1 VVRKTV
7 TVLFADVTG
16 STALGESLDPEAL
29 RRVMTQYYD
38 LARATLERHGG
49 TVEKFIGD
57 AVMAVFGI
65 PQTHEDDALRAL
77 RAAVELRDADLGVT
91 LRIGVNTG
99 EVVADDGETLVTG
112 DAVNVAAR
120 LEQAA
125 APGEVLVGD
134 TTYRLAHNAVRVEP
148 VEPVTAKGK
157 SEPVPAW
164 RLVEV
169 LDDTPAFTRRIDA
182 PFVGRGDELQHLR
195 AAFERAVETGAAQRV
210 TVLGAAG
217 IGKSRIAHQLVQ
229 DLGASARVVV
239 GRCLAYGEG
248 ITYWPLAEIVRA
260 SAGSDR
266 DAIRAVAGD
275 DVVADQLAAA
285 FGFGGEPGPK
295 EETQW
300 AARRY
305 LETLADEQPL
315 VVVLDDLQWA
325 EPTFLDLVE
334 YVTDF
339 AAAPM
344 LLLATARPDL
354 LDDRPAWTAPRPN
367 ASVLVLDALSPA
379 DAAALLG
386 DVDDDT
392 RQRILD
398 AAEGNPL
405 FVEQLAAMRAE
416 RPGEFVVPPT
426 IQALLATRIDALAIS
441 ERAVVERASVEGRL
455 FHRGSVVELAPEE
468 LRPDVGGH
476 LLALV
481 RKELVRP
488 DRAQL
493 PGDDGYRFAHI
504 LVREAAYDAMP
515 KELRAD
521 LHERFVVWLERVAAN
536 RLGEVEE
543 IIGYHLEHAAI
554 YRRELGLDGD
564 ETAERAAER
573 LAHAGTRA
581 YDRGDLPAARNL
593 LQRAVALLPEGHS
606 VRVQALPLLGMSIF
620 AAGDMAEALSTL
632 TKALDEARAAGD
644 ARAEASAWA
653 LQGVVQLQAVSGI
666 DAGELERE
674 ANQRASAIEGLG
686 DPRALVALRRLQ
698 LGLAMMS
705 AKPGP
710 LERAAER
717 LLDAA
722 RAAGDRPNAL
732 EGTMFVMGAL
742 FFGSKHVDLS
752 LARMEQL
759 SANAQGPIEE
769 TVCALG
775 SAVIRG
781 MAGEADVARKGLRVG
796 GARLIELGL
805 PLNAASLGFL
815 KGQIEL
821 GGGDLVAAEKEWR
834 ESCDQLRA
842 MGETGFL
849 STNAGYL
856 GETLYRLGRFDEAEA
871 ASRES
876 EELTQ
881 RGDTVSEAIWR
892 AVRAEVLAR
901 RGEHEEALRLA
912 LEAVA
917 IGRTTE
923 SNWSEG
929 EFECMLAEV
938 QRLDGRTDEA
948 EAALGRAIALFEEIG
963 YTPWADQARAR
974 LAELDP

>member
-1 VVRKTV
+1 MVRKTV

-29 RRVMTQYYD
+29 RGVMTRYYA

-49 TVEKFIGD
+49 TVEKFVGD

-77 RAAVELRDADLGVT
+77 RAAAELRDADLGVT

-99 EVVADDGETLVTG
+99 EVVADAGETLVTG

-125 APGEVLVGD
+125 EPGEILVGEA
-134 TTYRLAHNAVRVEP
+134 TYRLALNAVRVEQ
-148 VEPVTAKGK
+148 VESIVAKGK

-169 LDDTPAFTRRIDA
+169 LDDTPSYTRRIDA
-182 PFVGRGDELQHLR
+182 PFVGRADELRVLVE
-195 AAFERAVETGAAQRV
+195 AFERAVESGAAQRV
-210 TVLGAAG
+210 TIFGAAG
-217 IGKSRIAHQLVQ
+217 IGKSRTARELIQHVG
-229 DLGASARVVV
+229 DRARVVV

-285 FGFGGEPGPK
+285 FGFGGEPGTK

-305 LETLADEQPL
+305 LEKLAEAGPL
-315 VVVLDDLQWA
+315 IVVLDDLQWS

-339 AAAPM
+339 ASAPM

-354 LDDRPAWTAPRPN
+354 LDTRPAWTAPRPN
-367 ASVLVLDALSPA
+367 ASVLVLDALSPD
-379 DAAALLG
+379 DAAALIG

-392 RQRILD
+392 RRRILD

-416 RPGEFVVPPT
+416 GTGEFVVPPT
-426 IQALLATRIDALAIS
+426 IQALLATRIDALGTS

-468 LRPDVGGH
+468 LRADVGGH

-521 LHERFVVWLERVAAN
+521 LHERFVDWLERVAAH
-536 RLGEVEE
+536 RLGEIEE
-543 IIGYHLEHAAI
+543 IVGYHLEHAAI
-554 YRRELGLDGD
+554 YRRELGLDGND
-564 ETAERAAER
+564 VAERAAER

-593 LQRAVALLPEGHS
+593 LERAVALLPAGHS
-606 VRVQALPLLGMSIF
+606 IRLQALPLLGMALSG
-620 AAGDMAEALSTL
+620 AGDLLGAQAVLAQ
-632 TKALDEARAAGD
+632 ALDEARAA
-644 ARAEASAWA
+644 ANPAAEASAWA
-653 LQGVVQLQAVSGI
+653 LGAVVGMQSLGSVDMEDI
-666 DAGELERE
+666 RRE
-674 ANQRASAIEGLG
+674 AQERAAAIEALD

-698 LGLAMMS
+698 LVLELMS
-705 AKPGP
+705 AMGNA
-710 LERAAER
+710 LELAAGR
-717 LLDAA
+717 LLEAA
-722 RAAGDRPNAL
+722 RAAGDRPNVVEA
-732 EGTMFVMGAL
+732 MIFVLGSQ
-742 FFGSKHVDLS
+742 FFGAAHVDD
-752 LARMEQL
+752 ARDRCAALRAQ
-759 SANAQGPIEE
+759 AQGPIEE
-769 TVCALG
+769 SVCDVGDAIIKGIVGDLD
-775 SAVIRG
+775 AARRG
-781 MAGEADVARKGLRVG
+781 MRATRERQTELGLRLLASAMGFVAGHIELGAGEAA
-796 GARLIELGL
+796 
-805 PLNAASLGFL
+805 
-815 KGQIEL
+815 
-821 GGGDLVAAEKEWR
+821 AAEAVLR
-834 ESCDQLRA
+834 ASCDDLRA
-842 MGETGFL
+842 MGETGYL
-849 STNAGYL
+849 STTLAYF
-856 GETLYRLGRFDEAEA
+856 GEALYRLGRFDEADA
-871 ASRES
+871 ATRES
-876 EELTQ
+876 EEVTQ
-881 RGDTVSEAIWR
+881 AGDKMSEAMWR
-892 AVRAEVLAR
+892 AIRAEVLAQ
-901 RGEHEEALRLA
+901 RGEHEEALRLV
-912 LEAVA
+912 LEGAA
-917 IGRTTE
+917 IIGTTE
-923 SNWSEG
+923 STVG
-929 EFECMLAEV
+929 KGDLQTMLAEV
-938 QRLDGRTDEA
+938 HRLAGRTDDA
-948 EAALGRAIALFEEIG
+948 RAALERAITLFDEIG
-963 YTPWADQARAR
+963 YRPWADRARAK
-974 LAELDP
+974 LAELRS